1 MQKQLQQN
9 IVPILEAYKIGC
21 EKHGEEFMKK
31 RFEQSAKRLLKNI
44 FLCGLYDNAYL
55 DPKVSKQV
63 AGCKEFCD
71 KGFEAQAGTSEKTLQ
86 TAAMP
91 EKSELQEMNPT

>member
-1 MQKQLQQN
+1 MQKRLQQN

-31 RFEQSAKRLLKNI
+31 RFEQSA
-44 FLCGLYDNAYL
+44 
-55 DPKVSKQV
+55 
-63 AGCKEFCD
+63 
-71 KGFEAQAGTSEKTLQ
+71 
-86 TAAMP
+86 AMP